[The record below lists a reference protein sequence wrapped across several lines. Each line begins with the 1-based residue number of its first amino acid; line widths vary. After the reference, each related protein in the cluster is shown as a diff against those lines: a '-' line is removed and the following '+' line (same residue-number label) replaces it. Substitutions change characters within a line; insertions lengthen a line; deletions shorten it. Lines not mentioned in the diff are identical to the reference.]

1 MRNLMALL
9 YYLCALFGCSVGGTT
24 IEHHKIVDGVDIVD
38 SRVRITERIARFEC
52 KGSRSGQCHYSLFR
66 GDCAP
71 VADGASNGATSS
83 ATDDAT
89 PPRCAQAATERF
101 ALAAGA
107 TREIVGIA
115 DGFKVCVSD
124 DGAAVRADC
133 KP

>member
-71 VADGASNGATSS
+71 SAASAAADGTTG
-83 ATDDAT
+83 DAT
-89 PPRCAQAATERF
+89 QPRCAQAATERF
-101 ALAAGA
+101 VLAAGA

-115 DGFKVCVSD
+115 EGFKVCVSD
-124 DGAAVRADC
+124 NGVAVRADC